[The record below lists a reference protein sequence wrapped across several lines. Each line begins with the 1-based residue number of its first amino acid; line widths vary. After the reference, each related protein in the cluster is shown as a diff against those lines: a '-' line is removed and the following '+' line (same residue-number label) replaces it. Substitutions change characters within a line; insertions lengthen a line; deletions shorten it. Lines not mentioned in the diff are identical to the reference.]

1 MAQHNDFID
10 GIGLTETNS
19 LIHLLDS
26 NDNDD
31 NDEAPII
38 KHSAYFGENEF
49 STMLASKAGLS
60 ILSGNIQSINA
71 KFDEFQSFVTRVN
84 TSHPISAICLQECWL
99 DEKDT
104 ESIGLFNLSDYTMV
118 HQTKRCCGH
127 GGLITYIHN
136 KFKYTLVDTIKQ
148 RATGWEYQCIELSHH
163 EPHSQKYLLCN
174 VYRKPGEILD
184 DFNLFLEEFGSFI
197 RLVKNINR
205 SSYICGDYNIDLLK
219 IKTNKHFNE
228 FFDNLIT
235 TGFFPKITLPTRF
248 TEQSSTLIDNVFSN
262 NIEERETSGILL
274 NHISDHQLLF
284 TYIEKLSYIERVP
297 KYIDVEKADT
307 ISIAKF
313 VKELNDGN
321 IYDQLLKPIDSNPH
335 ENYDTFMKI
344 IQQAKD
350 THLPRKTV
358 KFKKKK
364 HKKSKWMTYGILN
377 SINKKDK
384 LYKLILKS
392 DVNSNSHAD
401 LKARF
406 KRYRETLRSII
417 KEAKRLYYHRT
428 FLLYQ
433 NNVRKT
439 WSVIKETLQRKKRHE
454 MPGEFVWNNRVI
466 TDMTDIANEFNRY
479 FISIGHTLSE
489 QIQSVHSCEEYLGHK
504 ADSVFKFSEVNEDC
518 IDKIIKNLKSKSST
532 GYDNISN
539 KLIKHARAILVKP
552 LTLLTNQIIHTG
564 VFPRQLKVARV
575 KPLFKKGDQSN
586 FSNYRPISLLPSI
599 SKIFEQVMA
608 A

>member
-1 MAQHNDFID
+1 M
-10 GIGLTETNS
+10 
-19 LIHLLDS
+19 LIVH
-26 NDNDD
+26 
-31 NDEAPII
+31 P
-38 KHSAYFGENEF
+38 F
-49 STMLASKAGLS
+49 S
-60 ILSGNIQSINA
+60 
-71 KFDEFQSFVTRVN
+71 
-84 TSHPISAICLQECWL
+84 
-99 DEKDT
+99 
-104 ESIGLFNLSDYTMV
+104 
-118 HQTKRCCGH
+118 
-127 GGLITYIHN
+127 
-136 KFKYTLVDTIKQ
+136 
-148 RATGWEYQCIELSHH
+148 
-163 EPHSQKYLLCN
+163 
-174 VYRKPGEILD
+174 
-184 DFNLFLEEFGSFI
+184 GSFI

-384 LYKLILKS
+384 LYKLLLKS

-439 WSVIKETLQRKKRHE
+439 WSVIKETLQRKKNTKC
-454 MPGEFVWNNRVI
+454 P
-466 TDMTDIANEFNRY
+466 
-479 FISIGHTLSE
+479 
-489 QIQSVHSCEEYLGHK
+489 
-504 ADSVFKFSEVNEDC
+504 VNLFR
-518 IDKIIKNLKSKSST
+518 II
-532 GYDNISN
+532 
-539 KLIKHARAILVKP
+539 V
-552 LTLLTNQIIHTG
+552 
-564 VFPRQLKVARV
+564 
-575 KPLFKKGDQSN
+575 
-586 FSNYRPISLLPSI
+586 
-599 SKIFEQVMA
+599 
-608 A
+608 